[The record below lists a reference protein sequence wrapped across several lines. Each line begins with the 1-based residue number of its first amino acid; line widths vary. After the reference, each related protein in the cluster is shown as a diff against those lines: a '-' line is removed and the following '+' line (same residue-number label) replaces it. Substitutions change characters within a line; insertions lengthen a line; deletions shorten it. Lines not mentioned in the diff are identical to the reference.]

1 MIKEEIKKLNIDLD
15 ESFMSGD
22 YEKVLIVLNLIIEK
36 INELEKTKK

>member
-1 MIKEEIKKLNIDLD
+1 MIKEEIKKLNIDLN